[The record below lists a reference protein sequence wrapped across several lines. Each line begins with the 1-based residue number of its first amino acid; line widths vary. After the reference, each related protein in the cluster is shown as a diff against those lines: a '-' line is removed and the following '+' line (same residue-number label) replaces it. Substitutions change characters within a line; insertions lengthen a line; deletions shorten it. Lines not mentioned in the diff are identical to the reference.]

1 MKFLVTAAV
10 VAAIVSASFVAPAD
24 ARKYTIYQRQA
35 ALKTRIAKA
44 ERAKELTY
52 KEARN
57 FKDDLSEVQ
66 TDKRR
71 YMDKNNGKLSYED
84 ISKLEKKLNR
94 ISAGVQKR
102 ALEKRVD

>member
-52 KEARN
+52 KEASN

-66 TDKRR
+66 RDKQR
-71 YMDKNNGKLSYED
+71 YMEKNNGKLSYED

-94 ISAGVQKR
+94 ISAGVQKK